1 MAGDLD
7 NLLSDDY
14 KPEEIPEEEE
24 QPETE
29 PEETPE
35 PEGEA
40 EPEQPEAEAPKD
52 DGRKAPLAAL
62 HAEREKARAERE
74 RADELTRRLEAL
86 ERQAQPQAEP
96 EKAPDAWEDPDKRF
110 AYEAERIKGE
120 VWNQTLKQSRFYA
133 EREFGKEEVEAAF
146 EFFNENPHLS
156 QPLRGEPSPFH
167 AAVEVY
173 RKHKTAQEIG
183 GDPEGYKA
191 KLREEI
197 RREIEAEQ
205 VAKNVKSAA
214 EAKAPSLA
222 GQSNLGSR
230 QGGEWAGP
238 SSLDDI
244 LAG

>member
-14 KPEEIPEEEE
+14 TPEEIPEEE
-24 QPETE
+24 QPEAVEE
-29 PEETPE
+29 PEENPGPEAEVGEEAEKAPE
-35 PEGEA
+35 PEPAKE
-40 EPEQPEAEAPKD
+40 
-52 DGRKAPLAAL
+52 DGKTVPLAAL
-62 HAEREKARAERE
+62 QAEREQAR
-74 RADELTRRLEAL
+74 ELKRRLEAL
-86 ERQAQPQAEP
+86 EQRVQPKAEP

-120 VWNQTLKQSRFYA
+120 FTSRTLKQSRFFA
-133 EREFGKEEVEAAF
+133 ERDFGKEEVEAAYA
-146 EFFNENPHLS
+146 FFDANPHLS
-156 QPLRGEPSPFH
+156 QSLVDEPSPFH
-167 AAVEVY
+167 AAVETY
-173 RKHKTAQEIG
+173 RRHKAVQEIG
-183 GDPEGYKA
+183 SDPEAYKA

-197 RREIEAEQ
+197 RREFEAEQ

-214 EAKAPSLA
+214 EAKAPSMA

-238 SSLDDI
+238 ASLDDI